1 VAESTSGGD
10 NPPEKRRDLAQGPA
24 EKTNISNNSGVEAQP
39 IRRHQGSS
47 LRPTPS
53 QIRASVLFLGPRRP
67 RHRPVRNTSLGFSS
81 QLHDATCWWQFSSS
95 QGVFADETLSAHLWF
110 WSTAP
115 SNDDGA
121 YPLGNGSKP
130 DPRPQTYRSGAVPR
144 RAGTLRRQTD
154 LLQP

>member
-1 VAESTSGGD
+1 
-10 NPPEKRRDLAQGPA
+10 R
-24 EKTNISNNSGVEAQP
+24 
-39 IRRHQGSS
+39 SS

-53 QIRASVLFLGPRRP
+53 QIRASVLFLAPRRP

-81 QLHDATCWWQFSSS
+81 QLHDETCLCQVYSS

-115 SNDDGA
+115 SNDYGA
-121 YPLGNGSKP
+121 YLLGNGRKP
-130 DPRPQTYRSGAVPR
+130 APRPQTYRPGAVPR